1 MGTIIMKK
9 SSNFGFL
16 LGEGARAMFK
26 HGFMSFAA
34 VCITVAC
41 LVIINSFLLICYN
54 LNLMVDDVQKQTRIV
69 VCIDENYTEA
79 ESMSVGSKI
88 NLVDNVKEA
97 TFKSREEALQSF
109 IGDSDASLYEGL
121 DASAMRDQFVVILED
136 NAKVAETKRAL
147 EKVDG
152 VVEVYA
158 DLELANA
165 LATIRT
171 VLYIAAGAIAA
182 VLLVVSL
189 IIISNTIKLAMM
201 DRREEIAIMKM
212 VGATNRFIRL
222 PFFVEGCLLGLFG
235 SVLSFFIEW
244 GLYEVIR
251 DAILGTNLK
260 VLTVVSF
267 TEVLAPMALIC
278 AVAGFFIGIF
288 GSLMS
293 IRRFLKV

>member
-1 MGTIIMKK
+1 MKK

-69 VCIDENYTEA
+69 VCVDENYTEA
-79 ESMSVGSKI
+79 EAKSVGSKI

-97 TFKSREEALQSF
+97 KFESRDEALQNF

-121 DASAMRDQFVVILED
+121 DASAMRDQFVVVLED

-152 VVEVYA
+152 VVAVYA

-251 DAILGTNLK
+251 DVILGTNLK
-260 VLTVVSF
+260 VLTVVPF
-267 TEVLAPMALIC
+267 TDVLAPMALIC
-278 AVAGFFIGIF
+278 AIAGFFIGIF

>member
-1 MGTIIMKK
+1 MGTITMKK

-69 VCIDENYTEA
+69 VCVDENYTEA
-79 ESMSVGSKI
+79 EAKSVGSKI

-97 TFKSREEALQSF
+97 KFESRDEALQNF

-121 DASAMRDQFVVILED
+121 DASAMRDQFVVVLED

-152 VVEVYA
+152 VVAVYA

-235 SVLSFFIEW
+235 SVLSFMRSSATPFSARI
-244 GLYEVIR
+244 
-251 DAILGTNLK
+251 
-260 VLTVVSF
+260 
-267 TEVLAPMALIC
+267 
-278 AVAGFFIGIF
+278 
-288 GSLMS
+288 
-293 IRRFLKV
+293 